1 MFKLELTLLCIL
13 DSPWKKELTKDQKGH
28 SNWPSERQSY
38 VLLPGLYHALNQS
51 VFMCVGISTF
61 SFTHPFG
68 YSQM

>member
-1 MFKLELTLLCIL
+1 MLKLELALLCIL
-13 DSPWKKELTKDQKGH
+13 DSPWKKKLTKEQKGH

-38 VLLPGLYHALNQS
+38 VLLLGLNHALNQS
-51 VFMCVGISTF
+51 VFVYVGIYTF